1 MAIIKSLRGIDPK
14 IGEGTFVAEN
24 AAIIGDV
31 TIGKDCS
38 IWYGVVLRGDVNT
51 ITIGDRTNI
60 QDGVVVH
67 TLYKRSVAEIGN
79 DVSIGHNAIIHG
91 AKVEDKCL
99 IGMGSTLLDNV
110 VVGTGSIV
118 AANSLVLTGTVVEPG
133 SVYAGVPAKKVKDV
147 TPGQVK
153 DIIERTARDYMMY
166 ASWYGEE

>member
-1 MAIIKSLRGIDPK
+1 MAIIRSLKGMTPV
-14 IGEGTFVAEN
+14 IGEGTFLAEN

-31 TIGKDCS
+31 TIGRSCS
-38 IWYGVVLRGDVNT
+38 IWYGTVLRGDVNT
-51 ITIGDRTNI
+51 ITVGDRTNI

-67 TLYKRSVAEIGN
+67 TLYKRSVSVIGS

-91 AKVEDKCL
+91 ATIEDKCL
-99 IGMGSTLLDNV
+99 IGMGATLLDNV

-118 AANSLVLTGTVVEPG
+118 AAGSLVLSGTVIEPG

-147 TPGQVK
+147 TPEQLS

-166 ASWYGEE
+166 ASWYDE